1 MKTDGTATWET
12 YLRSQFPAYL
22 LPKSAVEKLSVEEAS
37 RFLTAL
43 ADKPSAFTMLHNVS
57 FLAPRMADLR
67 SFVERVRV
75 FVRSLPSTT
84 EMTQR
89 YWNGGFQG
97 KLDLRTTTLLHAQ
110 GRRTEFVTRTPRRD
124 FDVPENIVL
133 RSVCERLH
141 ALLKSVRQMTAE
153 LPDDESDTDPRQGW
167 GSGGRECEGV
177 LNHTLS
183 ATALRNVSSRR
194 AEEHDLGAARA
205 SRQLVFQEAARWH
218 DDLHLGLDTADP
230 IRIARTVA
238 EGSLLPLSKDTQ
250 FEIAVAIKLIA
261 GVSEALEIAQPGKWQ
276 HERGL
281 VIAGRRDIATLHHAD
296 LAIRFFYNQAE
307 LDAGAT
313 DRGVQHYLAPKSR
326 MRPDVTVTICRGDH
340 LLSALVVEC
349 KHTQSKDYLI
359 SGFKEA
365 MLYRYEYAPVLRG
378 AVKSVLVGSSAI
390 PSALH
395 ADHDVIAVAWNNW
408 PPEEVVS
415 SVISALDLDA
425 PPATPEKCDVIPAD

>member
-1 MKTDGTATWET
+1 MTTDGTATWET

-37 RFLTAL
+37 RFLAAL
-43 ADKPSAFTMLHNVS
+43 ADKPSAFTMLRNVS

-75 FVRSLPSTT
+75 FVRALPSTT
-84 EMTQR
+84 EIMQR

-124 FDVPENIVL
+124 FDVPESIVL

-153 LPDDESDTDPRQGW
+153 LPDEESDTDPRQGW

-183 ATALRNVSSRR
+183 ATALRNVSARR

-218 DDLHLGLDTADP
+218 YDLHFGLDTADP
-230 IRIARTVA
+230 SRIARTVA

-261 GVSEALEIAQPGKWQ
+261 AVSEALEIAQPGKWQ

-281 VIAGRRDIATLHHAD
+281 VIAGRRDIAALHHGD

-313 DRGVQHYLAPKSR
+313 DRAVQHYLAPKSR
-326 MRPDVTVTICRGDH
+326 MRPDVTVTICRGDQ

-349 KHTQSKDYLI
+349 KHSASKDYLV
-359 SGFKEA
+359 SGFHEA
-365 MLYRYEYAPVLRG
+365 MLYRYEYAHVLRG
-378 AVKSVLVGSSAI
+378 AVKSVLVGSGSVPGVVRAG
-390 PSALH
+390 
-395 ADHDVIAVAWNNW
+395 DEVIAVTWADW
-408 PPEEVVS
+408 PPKVV
-415 SVISALDLDA
+415 VECVVDAAALL
-425 PPATPEKCDVIPAD
+425 PKG

>member
-1 MKTDGTATWET
+1 MMSDGAATWET

-22 LPKSAVEKLSVEEAS
+22 LPKSAVEKLSVEEAT
-37 RFLTAL
+37 RFLATL
-43 ADKPSAFTMLHNVS
+43 TDKPSALTMLRNVS

-75 FVRSLPSTT
+75 FVRALPSTT
-84 EMTQR
+84 EITQR

-97 KLDLRTTTLLHAQ
+97 KLDLRTTTQLHAQ

-133 RSVCERLH
+133 RSMCDRLH
-141 ALLKSVRQMTAE
+141 ALLENLRHMTAE
-153 LPDDESDTDPRQGW
+153 LPDEESDTDPRLGW
-167 GSGGRECEGV
+167 GAGGRECEGM

-183 ATALRNVSSRR
+183 ATALRNVSARR
-194 AEEHDLGAARA
+194 PDEHDLAAARA

-218 DDLHLGLDTADP
+218 DDLRLGLDDEDQA
-230 IRIARTVA
+230 RIARTVA

-261 GVSEALEIAQPGKWQ
+261 RVSEALEHAQPGQWQ

-281 VIAGRRDIATLHHAD
+281 VIKDRDDIATLRRGD
-296 LAIRFFYNQAE
+296 LAIRFFYNQAK
-307 LDAGAT
+307 LDAGVT
-313 DRGVQHYLAPKSR
+313 DLGVQHYLAPKSR
-326 MRPDVTVTICRGDH
+326 MRPDVTVTIWRGGQIR
-340 LLSALVVEC
+340 SALVVEC
-349 KHTQSKDYLI
+349 KHTESKDYLI

-365 MLYRYEYAPVLRG
+365 MLYRYEYDSVLRG

-390 PSALH
+390 PTAVH
-395 ADHDVIAVAWNNW
+395 ADREVIAVSWAEW
-408 PPEEVVS
+408 PPQEVVS
-415 SVISALDLDA
+415 SVIDALTRDEGSV
-425 PPATPEKCDVIPAD
+425 TP